1 VAIIA
6 AISVCSFGYA
16 WHPRHCFAPN
26 ETWVFLNM
34 AVTMGFMGFS
44 FYSTVDAVLTAEFQ
58 GTIKRRLI
66 VCHIS

>member
-1 VAIIA
+1 
-6 AISVCSFGYA
+6 
-16 WHPRHCFAPN
+16 
-26 ETWVFLNM
+26 M

-44 FYSTVDAVLTAEFQ
+44 FYSIVDAVLTAEFQ